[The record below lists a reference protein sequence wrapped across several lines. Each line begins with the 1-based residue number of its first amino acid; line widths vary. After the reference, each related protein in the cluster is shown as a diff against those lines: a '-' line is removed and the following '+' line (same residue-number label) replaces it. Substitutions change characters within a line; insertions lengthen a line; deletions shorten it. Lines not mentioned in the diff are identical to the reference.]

1 MRGKGQSR
9 DEKTKRPGTCHMDR
23 GQRETTSRRGVGGL
37 SESLPEEGRRGSAE
51 EQLFVGDREGQRKH
65 TSFCYCVEEGE
76 KDGGIILMA

>member
-9 DEKTKRPGTCHMDR
+9 DEKTKRPSTGDTGR
-23 GQRETTSRRGVGGL
+23 QPAGEGVGF